1 MPVGDI
7 RTVRCS
13 VVIYENKRAN
23 CFLAGDTH
31 SAIHYTD
38 PVYVVK
44 YFLPSFHFYN
54 LTTVPLESLCESI
67 DDVVLRVGLDSQC
80 LVSITR
86 SYTA

>member
-1 MPVGDI
+1 MFS
-7 RTVRCS
+7 RH
-13 VVIYENKRAN
+13 ENKRAN

-44 YFLPSFHFYN
+44 YFHPSFHFYN

-67 DDVVLRVGLDSQC
+67 DDVVLRAGLDSQC